1 MSKETPP
8 LFGKTR
14 FLEGLID
21 EFLDQVA
28 EGAIFLQIGVTAYFE
43 NAEVTETSQEKL
55 EQILAVKERSNDL
68 RRSIGTLL
76 YTEMLIPDARGD
88 VLRLIGELYELL
100 DKIGNNFE
108 TLLIEQP
115 HVPGDDYRQGFEE
128 LIAIAT
134 KSVQTILV
142 AARAFFR
149 NPTVVRDHIH
159 EVRVYESEADK
170 VALRLKKKIFGSEL
184 PYEIKAQLRDAVNAI
199 DELADKSELIG
210 DHLSIFTLKRAL

>member
-1 MSKETPP
+1 MSNETPP
-8 LFGKTR
+8 LFGKTK
-14 FLEGLID
+14 FLESLID

-28 EGAIFLQIGVTAYFE
+28 EGAIFLHIGVTAYLE
-43 NAEVTETSQEKL
+43 NAESTEICQEKL
-55 EQILAVKERSNDL
+55 EQILEVKERCNHL

-88 VLRLIGELYELL
+88 VLQLIGELYELL

-108 TLLIEQP
+108 NLLIEQP
-115 HVPGDDYRQGFEE
+115 KSSGDDYRQGFEE

-134 KSVQTILV
+134 KSVQTIVV

-170 VALRLKKKIFGSEL
+170 VALRLKKKIFGSDL
-184 PYEIKAQLRDAVNAI
+184 PYEIKTQLRDAVNAI
-199 DELADKSELIG
+199 DELADKAESIS
-210 DHLSIFTLKRAL
+210 DHLSIFAIKRAL

>member
-1 MSKETPP
+1 MSNETPP
-8 LFGKTR
+8 LFGKTK
-14 FLEGLID
+14 FLEGQID

-28 EGAIFLQIGVTAYFE
+28 EGAIFLQIGVTAYLE
-43 NAEVTETSQEKL
+43 NAEVTEISQEKL
-55 EQILAVKERSNDL
+55 QQILEVKERANNL

-115 HVPGDDYRQGFEE
+115 KSSGDDYRQGFEE

-134 KSVQTILV
+134 KSVQMIVV

-170 VALRLKKKIFGSEL
+170 VALRLKKKIFGSDL

-199 DELADKSELIG
+199 DELADKAELIG
-210 DHLSIFTLKRAL
+210 DHLSIFAIKRAL